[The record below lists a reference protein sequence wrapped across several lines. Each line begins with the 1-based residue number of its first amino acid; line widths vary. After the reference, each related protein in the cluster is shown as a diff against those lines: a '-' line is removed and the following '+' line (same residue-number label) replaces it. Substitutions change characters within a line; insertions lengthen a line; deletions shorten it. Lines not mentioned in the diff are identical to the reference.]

1 MYNYT
6 MARPTKRDNAR
17 RSSGILSRQEEDIIC
32 VTHQFPIVMRRQLIV
47 GMLII
52 LFGML
57 PWSYA
62 TGNVLD
68 WAPQATWWMIFVF
81 AILIFYWFRTWVSW
95 YYSVYMLTSVR
106 VVMIRQR
113 GFFNRR
119 VEELALNNVQNV
131 NYHITGF
138 QAALF
143 GYGDIEVQTLSGSGG
158 LRLSYVHHPSD
169 LQQKILEAVH
179 KHSSTSSG
187 S

>member
-1 MYNYT
+1 
-6 MARPTKRDNAR
+6 MAYRPTKRDNAR
-17 RSSGILSRQEEDIIC
+17 RSSSILGRQDEDIIS
-32 VTHQFPIVMRRQLIV
+32 VTRQFPIVMRRQLII

-68 WAPQATWWMIFVF
+68 WAPQATWWMILVF
-81 AILIFYWFRTWVSW
+81 AALIFYWFRTWVGW
-95 YYSVYMLTSVR
+95 YYSIYMLTSVR
-106 VVMIRQR
+106 VVAIRQK

-143 GYGDIEVQTLSGSGG
+143 GYGDIDVQTLSGSGG
-158 LRLSYVHHPSD
+158 LKMTVIHHPAD
-169 LQQKILEAVH
+169 LQQAILAAVH
-179 KHSSTSSG
+179 KHGSTLPAG
-187 S
+187 